1 MKILAALGG
10 NAILNSREKGT
21 EEEQLKNLQVT
32 SNELARLVEAGNQI
46 AITHGNG
53 PQVGDIFL
61 LYELAKDAIPRMPL
75 DVCGAQSQG
84 MIGYLFQRSLGN
96 ALTRRGL
103 NFSTVTLVTQTIVDS
118 SDSAMVNPTKPIGP
132 FYTKSEAEELERIY
146 GWRIWEDSNR
156 GYRRVV
162 ASPRP
167 KEIVE
172 ARIIKELFEMGHIVI
187 HSGGGGIP
195 VVRNKDGTLHG
206 VEAVIDKDMTASLMA
221 RVLDVDIFLII
232 TDVPQV
238 YLDYGTN
245 NQRAL
250 RQLSI
255 DECSKFLKEGQ
266 FAEGSM
272 APKIEAAMQFV
283 NSSRKKVLIT
293 SLENVSQALRGN
305 AGTTISLV

>member
-61 LYELAKDAIPRMPL
+61 LYELAKDTIPRMPL

-293 SLENVSQALRGN
+293 SLEYVSQALRGN